1 MTRLYGRAPSN
12 ERVNDYVPD
21 VRFERTSLMGAMGL
35 SGIIA
40 PLTYKGT
47 LNGEF
52 FSVYVKE
59 CLAPAMKTGDT
70 LMLDNLSSH
79 KVAYALK
86 PLYDKGINVVFLPPY
101 SHDFNPIEQAWSKIK
116 AYLRKIKARTFDEL
130 FSAMG
135 VALDSVTNEDILG
148 WVRHCGYGVL

>member
-12 ERVNDYVPD
+12 ERINEYVPD
-21 VRFERTSLMGAMGL
+21 VRFERTSVMGAMGL
-35 SGIIA
+35 NGIIA

-52 FSVYVKE
+52 FGVYVKE
-59 CLAPAMKTGDT
+59 CLAPAMKAGDT
-70 LMLDNLSSH
+70 IMLDNLSAH
-79 KVAYALK
+79 KVENALK

-116 AYLRKIKARTFDEL
+116 AYLRKIKARTYDEL

-135 VALDSVTNEDILG
+135 CALDLVTFEDIKG
-148 WVRHCGYGVL
+148 WVLNCGYGL